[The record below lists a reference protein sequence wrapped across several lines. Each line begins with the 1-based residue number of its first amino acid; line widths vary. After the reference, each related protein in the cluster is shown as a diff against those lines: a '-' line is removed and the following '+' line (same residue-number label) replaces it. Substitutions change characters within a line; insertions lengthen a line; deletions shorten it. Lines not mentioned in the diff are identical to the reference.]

1 MIQAPTVFLLLVN
14 CILQFIKILPEF
26 FAISQSSNVSHF
38 KNDISSVDFMNY
50 LRLAVVEFKEFYQF
64 FFTRK
69 LVAEQKF

>member
-1 MIQAPTVFLLLVN
+1 M
-14 CILQFIKILPEF
+14 
-26 FAISQSSNVSHF
+26 SQSSNVSHF